1 MQNQYV
7 GDIGDFGKYGLL
19 RALAGEPLRLGVAWY
34 LFPDEKDRP
43 DGKFTDYLCK
53 SISKHRGL
61 SECDTDLYRELR
73 QIVMAENNRTVA
85 RVQES
90 GLLPKDTVYHGQ
102 ALSFPNGE
110 SQPSRRV
117 KREAWLNAV
126 LESTK
131 TADVVFVDPDNGI
144 TEKPIEFRKHGPK
157 YVFMEDLK
165 RFYERG
171 KSLVVYHHMGRQ
183 GTAMEQ
189 ISRVAGRL
197 KERLSLPREP
207 WALWYHRGTARVYF
221 VVPRDE
227 HRTELEKRLQGFY
240 DSPWVK
246 QGHFSRGYLGEAQ
259 AAPARG

>member
-1 MQNQYV
+1 MQNRYV

-34 LFPDEKDRP
+34 LFPDEKDKP
-43 DGKFTDYLCK
+43 DGKFTDYLRYSTSNHK
-53 SISKHRGL
+53 SLGD
-61 SECDTDLYRELR
+61 CDTELYRELR

-90 GLLPKDTVYHGQ
+90 GLLPKDTVYYGQ

-110 SQPSRRV
+110 SQPSRRA
-117 KREAWLNAV
+117 KREAWLNDA
-126 LESTK
+126 LETMK
-131 TADVVFVDPDNGI
+131 TSDVVFVDPDNGI
-144 TEKPIEFRKHGPK
+144 TEKPIQFRKHGPK

-171 KSLVVYHHMGRQ
+171 KSLVIYHHMGRQ
-183 GTAMEQ
+183 GTAIEQ

-197 KERLSLPREP
+197 KDRLNLSCLPS
-207 WALWYHRGTARVYF
+207 ALWYHRGTARVYF
-221 VVPRDE
+221 IVPRDE
-227 HRTELEKRLQGFY
+227 HRTELGKRLKIFE

-246 QGHFSRGYLGEAQ
+246 QGHFELVTSPCG
-259 AAPARG
+259 